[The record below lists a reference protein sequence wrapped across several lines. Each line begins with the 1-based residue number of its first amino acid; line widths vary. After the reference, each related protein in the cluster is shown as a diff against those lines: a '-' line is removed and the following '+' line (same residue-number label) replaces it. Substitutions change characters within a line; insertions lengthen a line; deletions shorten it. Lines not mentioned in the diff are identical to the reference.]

1 MAQSIKCP
9 TLAQVTI
16 SRFLSLSPAS
26 GSLLTA
32 QRLEP
37 VSDLRLPLSFSAPPW
52 LALSL
57 SPKKLNKH

>member
-37 VSDLRLPLSFSAPPW
+37 VSDLRLPLSFSAPDRK
-52 LALSL
+52 SVV
-57 SPKKLNKH
+57 